1 MRQIS
6 STLFLSRFQPYLT
19 VLAFVDTFLII
30 MFLLDNVLIGH
41 ISMSSEDWFYTVVP
55 YLTHPLKK
63 ISITMSMLWVV
74 VIAMKRFQA
83 VTKPLKDNSEDSFC
97 VDVIFLIIFAVSA
110 NLSK

>member
-1 MRQIS
+1 MKRAE
-6 STLFLSRFQPYLT
+6 STLFLSRFKSYLI
-19 VLAFVDTFLII
+19 VLAFIDIFLII

-41 ISMSSEDWFYTVVP
+41 TSMSSNDWFYTIVP
-55 YLTHPLKK
+55 YITHPLKR

-83 VTKPLKDNSEDSFC
+83 VTDPLKDSLEDSFSAH
-97 VDVIFLIIFAVSA
+97 VIFLVVFSTSA